1 MVDDQSTGLAQAIT
15 SLLSDEWISD
25 QAGKLTVIKR
35 QRKIDPVV
43 LVWTLALGFTAGAN
57 RAIASRFLNNL
68 IQVIIIIF
76 PIVMCN
82 YEGAFTL
89 LNEI

>member
-43 LVWTLALGFTAGAN
+43 LVWTLALGFTAGAKKTLASLR
-57 RAIASRFLNNL
+57 RAFEKNTGLSCVN
-68 IQVIIIIF
+68 
-76 PIVMCN
+76 
-82 YEGAFTL
+82 G
-89 LNEI
+89 

>member
-43 LVWTLALGFTAGAN
+43 LVWTLALGFTAGA
-57 RAIASRFLNNL
+57 RIVDL
-68 IQVIIIIF
+68 INCMF
-76 PIVMCN
+76 W
-82 YEGAFTL
+82 
-89 LNEI
+89 